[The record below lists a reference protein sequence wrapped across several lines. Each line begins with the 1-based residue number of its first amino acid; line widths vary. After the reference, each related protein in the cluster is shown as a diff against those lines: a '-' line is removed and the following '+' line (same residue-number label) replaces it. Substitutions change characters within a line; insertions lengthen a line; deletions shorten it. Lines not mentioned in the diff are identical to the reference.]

1 MFDDAIIASSTS
13 GLLISE
19 IAKNAKHPER
29 FVGGHPY
36 NPPHLIPLVEIT
48 KGEKTEEKYVQQ
60 AKDFYT
66 FVNKELLF
74 FKKKLLDL
82 FVIDYK
88 WLYIEKFVI

>member
-1 MFDDAIIASSTS
+1 MQLLQSSTS

-48 KGEKTEEKYVQQ
+48 KGEKQK
-60 AKDFYT
+60 KNMFNKLKT
-66 FVNKELLF
+66 FIHLSIKNLLF
-74 FKKKLLDL
+74 FKRSSWIYL
-82 FVIDYK
+82 
-88 WLYIEKFVI
+88 